1 MARLNKPLGETSYQV
16 DAAAAPC
23 VEAVGCIFVTF
34 THIVHGRCFEEAQ
47 VAYIKS
53 ENQEWPISGFSG
65 VPAAAVADCI
75 ALLCHPLPV
84 T

>member
-23 VEAVGCIFVTF
+23 VEAVGCRFVTF

-53 ENQEWPISGFSG
+53 ENQEWPKSGFS
-65 VPAAAVADCI
+65 VSPAPAAANRI
-75 ALLCHPLPV
+75 
-84 T
+84 